1 MTSQNYLTDPS
12 GMLQLGARFYWPE
25 VGRFVQ
31 QDPVGD
37 GVNWYAYVDGNPV
50 RGIDPTGL
58 CDLFAIVEAEVAT
71 PYGGIDVSVGLVV
84 DTDTWRDWRLFS
96 SGGPA
101 AGVSGGLGLG
111 VGGAQ
116 EIEGFAQNMDV
127 NFGLLSGALSMT
139 PGPGELWSRSNF
151 NGILV
156 TGGYGAG
163 FAVSE
168 TQTDTT
174 SVGQIWDRIRA
185 YSRRVAGNI
194 GRAWQ
199 RVRRRPGC

>member
-1 MTSQNYLTDPS
+1 
-12 GMLQLGARFYWPE
+12 MLQLGARYYWPE
-25 VGRFVQ
+25 VGRFIS
-31 QDPVGD
+31 QDPIGD
-37 GVNWYAYVDGNPV
+37 GMNWYAYVRNNPV

-101 AGVSGGLGLG
+101 AGISAGLGF
-111 VGGAQ
+111 GGGFAR
-116 EIEGFAQNMDV
+116 EIEGLAQNLDV
-127 NFGLLSGALSMT
+127 NFEPVSGALSMT
-139 PGPGELWSRSNF
+139 PGPGELWSPSNF
-151 NGILV
+151 NGLLL
-156 TGGYGAG
+156 TAGPGGGY
-163 FAVSE
+163 AVSE

-174 SVGQIWDRIRA
+174 SVGQIWDRMKG
-185 YSRRVAGNI
+185 YSRRVAGKI
-194 GRAWQ
+194 RGAWQ